1 MGTSVEPNAGKRK
14 QDALKWVSYLI
25 SAVCLWW
32 VYHNFAW
39 NEELPRLRAVHWWWI
54 VLAAGCDFLVYLVQ
68 AWRWNALLKPVA
80 RVPFWRTVQAIYI
93 GLFANEVLPL
103 KSGEIV
109 RCYLLAHWNRLPF
122 PKVFSAAMIERL
134 IDGIILVAGFYWIL
148 RLGQLPHQVEV
159 GVAVLVVLVIVL
171 GTLVLFAVLNKRFA
185 RHVTTGHRW
194 SESLFMIVEGL
205 HLMARSPSSIQAVFG
220 SLLYLGL
227 QVIPVYALL
236 AGYQLDLSWTDAVV
250 VLLITRLG
258 TIVPGAPSN
267 IGVFQL
273 VAFLALNTV
282 LKVDA
287 ETAKSVAFLMFVVIT
302 VPLLVGGSVALA
314 LTGSDL
320 REVYEQARNYRHL
333 PAKVHKRKPEIR

>member
-1 MGTSVEPNAGKRK
+1 MGTSVEPNAGKQK
-14 QDALKWVSYLI
+14 QNALKWVSYLI

-39 NEELPRLRAVHWWWI
+39 SEELPRLKSVHWGWI

-134 IDGIILVAGFYWIL
+134 IDGIILVAGFFYIL
-148 RLGQLPHQVEV
+148 RLRHYPKRVEV
-159 GVAVLVVLVIVL
+159 GVALLVVLVIVL
-171 GTLVLFAVLNKRFA
+171 GTLVVFAVLNKRFA
-185 RHVTTGHRW
+185 HHVTTGHRW
-194 SESLFMIVEGL
+194 SESLLMIVEGL
-205 HLMARSPSSIQAVFG
+205 HLMARSRSSIEGIFA
-220 SLLYLGL
+220 SLVYLGL
-227 QVIPVYALL
+227 QVVPVYALM
-236 AGYQLDLSWTDAVV
+236 AGYQHRLDWTDAVV
-250 VLLITRLG
+250 VLLIIRLG

-273 VAFLALNTV
+273 FAFLALSNV
-282 LKVDA
+282 LGVER
-287 ETAKSVAFLMFVVIT
+287 ETAKSIAFLMFLVIT

-320 REVYEQARNYRHL
+320 SEVYEQARNYRHH
-333 PAKVHKRKPEIR
+333 PHKPKPEVR

>member
-1 MGTSVEPNAGKRK
+1 MGIPVEPSGGNKK
-14 QDALKWVSYLI
+14 KNTLKWASYLI

-32 VYHNFAW
+32 VYHNFEW
-39 NEELPRLRAVHWWWI
+39 SDEIPRLRAVHWGWI
-54 VLAAGCDFLVYLVQ
+54 VLAALCDFLVYLVQ

-109 RCYLLAHWNRLPF
+109 RCYLVAHWNRLPF

-134 IDGIILVAGFYWIL
+134 IDGVILVAGFWWIL
-148 RLGQLPHQVEV
+148 RLGQLPRQVEL
-159 GVAVLVVLVIVL
+159 GVAVLLALVIVL
-171 GTLVLFAVLNKRFA
+171 GTLVLFAVLSKRFA
-185 RHVTTGHRW
+185 HHVTTGHRW

-205 HLMARSPSSIQAVFG
+205 HLMARSPSSIQGVFG
-220 SLLYLGL
+220 SFLYLGL
-227 QVIPVYALL
+227 QVFPVYALM
-236 AGYQLDLSWTDAVV
+236 AGYQLGLSWSDAVV

-267 IGVFQL
+267 IGVFQV
-273 VAFLALNTV
+273 VAFISLHTV
-282 LKVDA
+282 LHVDA
-287 ETAKSVAFLMFVVIT
+287 ETAKSVAFLMFLVIT
-302 VPLLVGGSVALA
+302 VPLIAGGSVALA

-320 REVYEQARNYRHL
+320 REVYEQARNYRHH
-333 PAKVHKRKPEIR
+333 PAKSSKASHQSP